1 MRAVSFREFGA
12 AENLE
17 LVELP
22 KPEPGPVDVVV
33 QVSHCGVNPVDAS
46 LFSGRWGVL
55 PLPHVPGSEISGT
68 VAEVGEGVSGVSE
81 GDRVAVAFRL
91 FCGMCEYCRRGHEE
105 ACVGHRS
112 EMVRAGAPDAVGIT
126 SQGGYAKYVKVPAAN
141 LLPIPRNVS
150 LESAAAATLDGVT
163 AWHLVERSRL
173 QPGET
178 VLVFGASGGVGSFA
192 VQIAHL
198 NGARV
203 LAVSSGEKVGRVK
216 QLGADVVLDREA
228 EDLQGRISEVTDGDG
243 VDVVLDPLGAK
254 TFPVGMRALKNL
266 GRYATCGVLTGADV
280 QLNLAA
286 LYPPQKEV
294 IGSTGGSRADLAD
307 ILNFLDQGRVTAP
320 VWKTY
325 PLEEVHEAHAALKDP
340 ERFGKVLLAP

>member
-1 MRAVSFREFGA
+1 M
-12 AENLE
+12 
-17 LVELP
+17 
-22 KPEPGPVDVVV
+22 
-33 QVSHCGVNPVDAS
+33 
-46 LFSGRWGVL
+46 
-55 PLPHVPGSEISGT
+55 
-68 VAEVGEGVSGVSE
+68 
-81 GDRVAVAFRL
+81 
-91 FCGMCEYCRRGHEE
+91 
-105 ACVGHRS
+105 GHRS

-126 SQGGYAKYVKVPAAN
+126 SQGGYAEYVKVPAAN
-141 LLPIPRNVS
+141 LLPIPQNVS

-173 QPGET
+173 QLGET

-192 VQIAHL
+192 VQMAHL
-198 NGARV
+198 RGAQV
-203 LAVSSGEKVGRVK
+203 LAVSSGEKVGQVK
-216 QLGADVVLDREA
+216 QLGADVVLDRGA
-228 EDLQGRISEVTDGDG
+228 EDLQGRISEITDGAG

-254 TFPVGMRALKNL
+254 TFPVGMGALKNL

-307 ILNFLDQGRVTAP
+307 ILNFLDQGRITAP